1 MLHNGQRFVLG
12 RVGKAGDVS
21 ICFPFQKKKNKNRDR
36 ERGTAIIVLTTEKTA
51 PQCNFCVCFL
61 TQLNR

>member
-21 ICFPFQKKKNKNRDR
+21 ICFPFEKKKKNRDR
-36 ERGTAIIVLTTEKTA
+36 ERETAIIVLTTEKTA
-51 PQCNFCVCFL
+51 PQCNFFVCFL